1 MSFPHFRS
9 TSSQLHPDRDENVP
23 MRDRDS
29 AESLLHS
36 AVELLKISR
45 EAPKP
50 RRLNSSRALQV
61 LSLVLHSLLVGIHLA
76 LLAIWA
82 RGLEHRI
89 TFSLD
94 NQKTVNFR
102 ITAIANTVGT
112 IYAAALVFVTQRLW
126 TRRSLRADQTLTATH
141 DSAAAWT
148 GIGSALSQL
157 WSQRTTS
164 GSVIG
169 VLSVFL
175 YLANILVL
183 HITTPALFS
192 FETFNSTRTVG
203 VATRSLPSLDSFSRV
218 NWSDLNDA
226 FTAILKL
233 VLSDYVTGSLYFL
246 PSILGSNT
254 RLGLKDGTLY
264 DVWGN
269 VTVDATG
276 FDITCGY
283 LTDVNI
289 THEQSTKYWSEYWS
303 MVSGGLYY
311 YRLNPTRKFCSLG
324 SPYGSIYFYS
334 PVPDFYSTAPIMDSY
349 NYLPEVTLNPPMNT
363 FSDPVSSIQI
373 FRCSQSLV
381 NQKAVVDAQARQI
394 LSVEPSIHKTTSTW
408 SPHIGQNST
417 NAIDNM
423 FMQAWPRLYTAPP
436 STFNID
442 PAGNHSR
449 TLLSVADLYLNQKL
463 TLQQAGE
470 TVQRTVKLLDLENT
484 LSSIIASMYWTLGNV
499 PPQAIL
505 ANADDVPSKSVPAI
519 QIWILPLSFGETLRS
534 PKYLRKGGWIH
545 KPETDNPIDGT
556 GVLQAIW
563 LYRNHPEL
571 ETQLVQV
578 DNPTETNLRKAGMV
592 RTRLVGA
599 GRRRRETCE
608 SALSP
613 PQIFTMLSSLPSQPR
628 SDSDQSSSMRDSD
641 SAESLIHSAV
651 ELFKMSRKAPKLKR
665 FDSSRTL
672 HFLSL
677 VLHSLLVG
685 IHLAF
690 LAI

>member
-183 HITTPALFS
+183 HITTPAL
-192 FETFNSTRTVG
+192 
-203 VATRSLPSLDSFSRV
+203 LDSFSRV

-264 DVWGN
+264 DVVNINSGVGN

-311 YRLNPTRKFCSLG
+311 YRLNPTQRGIVCLSLG

-349 NYLPEVTLNPPMNT
+349 NYL
-363 FSDPVSSIQI
+363 
-373 FRCSQSLV
+373 
-381 NQKAVVDAQARQI
+381 
-394 LSVEPSIHKTTSTW
+394 
-408 SPHIGQNST
+408 
-417 NAIDNM
+417 
-423 FMQAWPRLYTAPP
+423 
-436 STFNID
+436 
-442 PAGNHSR
+442 
-449 TLLSVADLYLNQKL
+449 
-463 TLQQAGE
+463 
-470 TVQRTVKLLDLENT
+470 
-484 LSSIIASMYWTLGNV
+484 
-499 PPQAIL
+499 
-505 ANADDVPSKSVPAI
+505 
-519 QIWILPLSFGETLRS
+519 
-534 PKYLRKGGWIH
+534 RK
-545 KPETDNPIDGT
+545 
-556 GVLQAIW
+556 
-563 LYRNHPEL
+563 
-571 ETQLVQV
+571 
-578 DNPTETNLRKAGMV
+578 
-592 RTRLVGA
+592 
-599 GRRRRETCE
+599 
-608 SALSP
+608 
-613 PQIFTMLSSLPSQPR
+613 
-628 SDSDQSSSMRDSD
+628 
-641 SAESLIHSAV
+641 
-651 ELFKMSRKAPKLKR
+651 
-665 FDSSRTL
+665 
-672 HFLSL
+672 
-677 VLHSLLVG
+677 
-685 IHLAF
+685 
-690 LAI
+690 